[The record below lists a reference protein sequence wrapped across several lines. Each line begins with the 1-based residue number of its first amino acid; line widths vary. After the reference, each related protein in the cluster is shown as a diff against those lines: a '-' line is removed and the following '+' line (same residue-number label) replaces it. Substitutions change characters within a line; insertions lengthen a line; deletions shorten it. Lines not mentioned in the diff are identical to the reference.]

1 MRDGGLA
8 VTSLDEVVKEYFKAR
23 TDLAD
28 STLRKY
34 RGEWENNFMDW
45 QKLVPHEVTVE
56 MCQKRFLSFSDKR
69 GPVAANHS
77 IIFLQGVFTWAIKR
91 RLLPYTF
98 VNPC

>member
-8 VTSLDEVVKEYFKAR
+8 VTSLDEVVKAYFKAR

-56 MCQKRFLSFSDKR
+56 MCQKRFLNFSDKR
-69 GPVAANHS
+69 GP
-77 IIFLQGVFTWAIKR
+77 
-91 RLLPYTF
+91 
-98 VNPC
+98 